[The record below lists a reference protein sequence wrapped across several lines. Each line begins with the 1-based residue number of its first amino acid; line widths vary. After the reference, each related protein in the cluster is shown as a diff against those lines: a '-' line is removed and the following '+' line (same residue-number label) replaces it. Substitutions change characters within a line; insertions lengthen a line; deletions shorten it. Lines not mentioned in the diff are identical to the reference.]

1 MSFETQIM
9 CSTQQ
14 PIDPLWMRLRF
25 VRILHTIIWAFFA
38 GCVAAIPFLAWAGM
52 FSQASIFIGIVLI
65 EVLIL
70 AINSWHCPLTKV
82 AARYTSDRRD
92 NFDIYLPVWLARYNK
107 LIFGSIYMAGVLLT
121 IAGWFGW
128 LS

>member
-1 MSFETQIM
+1 MSFEIQIM

-14 PIDPLWMRLRF
+14 PVDPLWMRLRF

-38 GCVAAIPFLAWAGM
+38 GCVAAIPFLAWEGM
-52 FSQASIFIGIVLI
+52 FYQASIFIGIVLI